1 MKDAY
6 IRMRNRNQI
15 DYDLLYTYAQER
27 GMKLTPEQFSVG
39 MQFMN
44 INRLIEDLD
53 SEFEVTR
60 LYDKNDNFLKIVN

>member
-1 MKDAY
+1 
-6 IRMRNRNQI
+6 
-15 DYDLLYTYAQER
+15 
-27 GMKLTPEQFSVG
+27 MKLTPEQFSVG